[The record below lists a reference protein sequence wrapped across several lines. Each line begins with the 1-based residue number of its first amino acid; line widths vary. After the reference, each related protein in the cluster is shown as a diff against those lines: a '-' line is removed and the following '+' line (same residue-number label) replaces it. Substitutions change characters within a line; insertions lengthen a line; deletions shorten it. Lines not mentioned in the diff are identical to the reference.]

1 MDFDPQFSGAT
12 PRAYGSDELEQH
24 LRALAQTAVSLARD
38 IDAETM
44 LSCALRACASSCH
57 ASRAVILTRDS
68 RDGSLH
74 GIVPALGVADEDA
87 LGLHVSP
94 DECETTKAAL
104 ESGVTAFGESAG
116 NVDSTPK
123 VVRRFRARDWM
134 AAPVT
139 SGRDIAGVLYLMDKD
154 AGFGTF
160 NALDVAFVRTAIGLL
175 GGALQGLRVRDRIP
189 SSVVGNV
196 AGLVGQDGFEEVVGL
211 EVERAERLG
220 HPLGCAVIE
229 VVDFANILEAHGPQ
243 AADVVMR
250 HLGQTLAKHVRQID
264 VLARYDD
271 RRIVALMPGTPG
283 DVARVVVRRLDAQ
296 VSRISWPKIGKISLR
311 FGVASYPEETKTA
324 HELVATTLKAAA
336 TANQE
341 NSGAA

>member
-1 MDFDPQFSGAT
+1 MEFDPHFGGAL
-12 PRAYGSDELEQH
+12 PRAYGSDELEEH
-24 LRALAQTAVSLARD
+24 LRALAQTAISLARD

-74 GIVPALGVADEDA
+74 GIVPTLGVADEDA
-87 LGLHVSP
+87 LGVHVAP
-94 DECETTKAAL
+94 DECAVTRAAL
-104 ESGVTAFGESAG
+104 ETCATAFGELSGDGAAPI
-116 NVDSTPK
+116 VAK
-123 VVRRFRARDWM
+123 RFHARDWM

-139 SGRDIAGVLYLMDKD
+139 SGRDVAGVLFLMDKD
-154 AGFGTF
+154 PAYGTF
-160 NALDVAFVRTAIGLL
+160 NPLDAAFVRTAIGLL
-175 GGALQGLRVRDRIP
+175 GGALQGLHVRERVP

-196 AGLVGQDGFEEVVGL
+196 AGLVAQDAFDDVVSL

-229 VVDFANILEAHGPQ
+229 VVDFATIVESHGPQ
-243 AADVVMR
+243 SADVVMR

-271 RRIVALMPGTPG
+271 RRIIVLMPGTPG
-283 DVARVVVRRLDAQ
+283 DVARVVVRRLDAH
-296 VSRISWPKIGKISLR
+296 VARISWPKIGKINLR
-311 FGVASYPEETKTA
+311 FGVASYPEETRTA
-324 HELVATTLKAAA
+324 NELVATTLKAAVA
-336 TANQE
+336 GGLSS
-341 NSGAA
+341 SGAA